1 MNWRVKHTYRDA
13 DGSPLTVDLARQVL
27 SGSHRMKNPFICHRE
42 CAWSKSGCIN
52 KMLDDAGV
60 PNDPR
65 WRSLFLYFRAVADYP
80 HLTDSQKSKAQRL
93 MAETLSNR
101 DFSEDRLGEMLKQ
114 YYGSITESYTNSIE
128 ELLREAAGMVK
139 SFKEL
144 LVKRCGDLS
153 VLEETTVHTVEE
165 GKDEDSTITRLRGA
179 FGQLRTVM
187 ESDIN
192 RLDTL
197 AMKDALTG
205 LGNRRSFDD
214 FMQRSVLA
222 WLESQVPLGLAIFD
236 IDYFKKFNDTHG
248 HRIGDQ
254 VLIVVGKQL
263 SRIAE
268 KYRDTSNNVL
278 AARYGGE
285 EFVVAVSGSGAM
297 YINDVAEEIRRA
309 IRGYN
314 FLIRDTDGNV
324 VERGLQI
331 TVSGGVCTAWS
342 GWKGSY
348 IENIVDSADKA
359 LYFAKERG
367 RDRCAV
373 FSPLER
379 AFREID
385 GQSAL

>member
-1 MNWRVKHTYRDA
+1 
-13 DGSPLTVDLARQVL
+13 
-27 SGSHRMKNPFICHRE
+27 MKNPFVCHRE
-42 CAWSKSGCIN
+42 CAWSKNGCVN

-65 WRSLFLYFRAVADYP
+65 WRSLILYFRAIADYP

-93 MAETLSNR
+93 IAETLAGK
-101 DFSEDRLGEMLKQ
+101 DFSDKRLAAVLKE

-139 SFKEL
+139 NFKEL

-153 VLEETTVHTVEE
+153 VLEETTVLAVEE
-165 GKDEDSTITRLRGA
+165 GGDEDSMITRLRGA
-179 FGQLRTVM
+179 FGELRTVM
-187 ESDIN
+187 ESDIH
-192 RLDTL
+192 RLDSL

-214 FMQRSVLA
+214 FMQRSVLS
-222 WLESQVPLGLAIFD
+222 WLENQIPLGLAIFD

-268 KYRDTSNNVL
+268 KYRDASNNVL
-278 AARYGGE
+278 SARYGGE

-297 YINDVAEEIRRA
+297 YINEVAEEIRRA

-314 FLIRDTDGNV
+314 FLIRDTEGNV

-342 GWKGSY
+342 GWKGAF
-348 IENIVDSADKA
+348 IENMVDSADKA
-359 LYFAKERG
+359 LYYAKEKG

-373 FSPLER
+373 FSPLDR
-379 AFREID
+379 AYKLIE
-385 GQSAL
+385 G